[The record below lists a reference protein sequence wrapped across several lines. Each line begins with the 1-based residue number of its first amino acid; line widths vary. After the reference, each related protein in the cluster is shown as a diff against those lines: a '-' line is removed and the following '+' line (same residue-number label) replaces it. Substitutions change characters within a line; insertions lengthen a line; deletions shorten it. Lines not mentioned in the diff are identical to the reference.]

1 MTEKIST
8 NFQKI
13 KSRWTSCKWPSQ
25 AMRVPTWQK
34 IGWFLTQMLRR
45 TEELETTSN
54 SKGEV
59 EAVNKFC
66 ANSFGEQGDS
76 QIPLLCPKQPG
87 KSLSSAHQ
95 KLGFSLKK
103 KKKKKVQ
110 QKGRKPALSRKP
122 EGSAILTVRV
132 K

>member
-1 MTEKIST
+1 
-8 NFQKI
+8 
-13 KSRWTSCKWPSQ
+13 
-25 AMRVPTWQK
+25 
-34 IGWFLTQMLRR
+34 MLRR

-66 ANSFGEQGDS
+66 ANSIWRAGRFLDPS
-76 QIPLLCPKQPG
+76 PLPQIARQ
-87 KSLSSAHQ
+87 KSLFHPSKTRLLSEEE
-95 KLGFSLKK
+95 
-103 KKKKKVQ
+103 KKKKVQ